1 MHKRIRSVILNLSI
15 LSESFASD
23 RRAVLSELP
32 ERKNLYRHLAG
43 NSRNEN
49 LISKAEMGRAA
60 YFYTPPEGGRMGYT
74 KKSLQELD
82 LIDNFLSNAI
92 ASNEEIREPFY
103 RLLLSVLLGKELK
116 EIRVLSQQ
124 MIPAA
129 APEQRGIRLDVEITE
144 YEEGNVTNVYDLE
157 PHLKDALHLP
167 RHNRYYQ
174 AKIDGR
180 YVKRGLKDFSKI
192 PNLYIITITNY
203 DLFGKDYMMYT
214 VRNQCA
220 EVPDLE
226 YNDGLQFIYFY
237 TKGQKGGSQAIK
249 NMLTYLQNSD
259 SKNAV
264 DDATRII
271 DSYVKTVKKLPEVEA
286 GYMTLG
292 DWMDEIEEEIRES
305 VLEEFRDQMEL
316 RDKREQEVREELAQE
331 LREKLAQELRE
342 EHIKVFIETL
352 QKYCDSKQEVEAEL
366 QEKYPAYADRAAEL
380 VERYW
385 QAG

>member
-292 DWMDEIEEEIRES
+292 DWMDEIEEEIRE
-305 VLEEFRDQMEL
+305 ED
-316 RDKREQEVREELAQE
+316 
-331 LREKLAQELRE
+331 
-342 EHIKVFIETL
+342 IKVFIETL

-385 QAG
+385 QAE